1 LANPDNAGSPVVAG
15 PPDLKQASR
24 RNLKNMTTKFLTD
37 KVALVTGASRG
48 LGKAIALALAAEG
61 ASIAAVARS
70 EEALAETLSAIRAGG
85 GVAEPFAC
93 DVADGAAV
101 EAAVEKIAA
110 RFGHVDILVNNAG
123 VTRDGLLMRMKS
135 EDWDAVI
142 DTNLK
147 GAFHLTKPVGRLMVK
162 QRAGRIV
169 NISSVIGLMGNAGQ
183 ANYAASKAG
192 LIGFSKSVAREF
204 ASRDITCNVVCP
216 GFIETDMTRGLS
228 EDLRKKL
235 LERIPLQRLGQP
247 DDVAGTVA
255 FLCSPAAS
263 YITGQILTVDGGMVM

>member
-1 LANPDNAGSPVVAG
+1 MS
-15 PPDLKQASR
+15 Q
-24 RNLKNMTTKFLTD
+24 KFLTD

-70 EEALAETLSAIRAGG
+70 EEALKETVETIRATG
-85 GVAEPFAC
+85 GVAEPYAL
-93 DVADGAAV
+93 DVTDETAV
-101 EAAVEKIAA
+101 EAAVEKITA
-110 RFGHVDILVNNAG
+110 RFQHIDILVNNAG

-142 DTNLK
+142 NTNLK
-147 GAFHLTKPVGRLMVK
+147 GAFHLTKQVGRLMVR
-162 QRAGRIV
+162 QRAGRII

-204 ASRDITCNVVCP
+204 ASRNITCNVVCP
-216 GFIETDMTRGLS
+216 GFIETDMTRGLGD
-228 EDLRKKL
+228 DLRKKL

-247 DDVAGTVA
+247 EDVAGAVA

>member
-1 LANPDNAGSPVVAG
+1 MPS
-15 PPDLKQASR
+15 S
-24 RNLKNMTTKFLTD
+24 KFLTD

-61 ASIAAVARS
+61 ASITAVARS
-70 EEALAETLSAIRAGG
+70 EEALAETLEAIRATG
-85 GVAEPFAC
+85 GVAEPYAL
-93 DVADGAAV
+93 DVADGAAA
-101 EAAVEKIAA
+101 EAVVEKIAA
-110 RFGHVDILVNNAG
+110 RFQHIDILVNNAG
-123 VTRDGLLMRMKS
+123 VTRDGLLMRMSS
-135 EDWDAVI
+135 EAWDAVI

-147 GAFHLTKPVGRLMVK
+147 GAFHLTKPVGRLMVR
-162 QRAGRIV
+162 QRAGRII
-169 NISSVIGLMGNAGQ
+169 NISSVIGLIGNAGQ

-204 ASRDITCNVVCP
+204 ASRNITCNVVCP

-247 DDVAGTVA
+247 DDVAGAVT

>member
-1 LANPDNAGSPVVAG
+1 MS
-15 PPDLKQASR
+15 Q
-24 RNLKNMTTKFLTD
+24 KFLTD

-48 LGKAIALALAAEG
+48 LGKAIALALAQEG

-70 EEALAETLSAIRAGG
+70 EEALQETLEAIRATG
-85 GVAEPFAC
+85 GVAEPFPL
-93 DVADGAAV
+93 DVADEAAV

-110 RFGHVDILVNNAG
+110 RFQHIDILVNNAG
-123 VTRDGLLMRMKS
+123 VTRDGLLMRMSS
-135 EDWDAVI
+135 EAWDTVI
-142 DTNLK
+142 NTNLK
-147 GAFHLTKPVGRLMVK
+147 GAFHLTKPVGRLMVR

-169 NISSVIGLMGNAGQ
+169 NISSVIGLIGNAGQ

-204 ASRDITCNVVCP
+204 ASRNITCNVVCP

-247 DDVAGTVA
+247 DDVAGAVA

>member
-1 LANPDNAGSPVVAG
+1 MPS
-15 PPDLKQASR
+15 S
-24 RNLKNMTTKFLTD
+24 KFLTD

-48 LGKAIALALAAEG
+48 LGKAIALALAQEG
-61 ASIAAVARS
+61 AAIAAVARS
-70 EEALAETLSAIRAGG
+70 EDALKETLEAIRAAGG
-85 GVAEPFAC
+85 TAEPFAL
-93 DVADGAAV
+93 DVSDEAAV
-101 EAAVEKIAA
+101 EATVDKITT
-110 RFGHVDILVNNAG
+110 RFQHVDVLVNNAG

-135 EDWDAVI
+135 EDWDAVLN
-142 DTNLK
+142 TNLK
-147 GAFHLTKPVGRLMVK
+147 GAFNLTKHVGRMMVK

-204 ASRDITCNVVCP
+204 ASRGITCNVICP
-216 GFIETDMTRGLS
+216 GFIETDMTRGLGD
-228 EDLRKKL
+228 DLRKKL

-247 DDVAGTVA
+247 EDIAGVAA
-255 FLCSPAAS
+255 FLCSPAAN

>member
-1 LANPDNAGSPVVAG
+1 MS
-15 PPDLKQASR
+15 K
-24 RNLKNMTTKFLTD
+24 KFLTD

-48 LGKAIALALAAEG
+48 LGKAIAIALAAEG
-61 ASIAAVARS
+61 AAIAAVARS
-70 EEALAETLSAIRAGG
+70 EEALQETLEAIRATG
-85 GVAEPFAC
+85 GVAEPYAL
-93 DVADGAAV
+93 DVANEAAV

-110 RFGHVDILVNNAG
+110 RFQHIDILVNNAG
-123 VTRDGLLMRMKS
+123 VTRDGLLMRMS
-135 EDWDAVI
+135 GEAGDAVI

-162 QRAGRIV
+162 QRAGRII

-192 LIGFSKSVAREF
+192 LIGFSKSIAREF
-204 ASRDITCNVVCP
+204 ASRSITCNVVCP

-235 LERIPLQRLGQP
+235 LDRIPLQRLGQP
-247 DDVAGTVA
+247 DDVAGAVV

>member
-1 LANPDNAGSPVVAG
+1 MSP
-15 PPDLKQASR
+15 Q
-24 RNLKNMTTKFLTD
+24 FLTD

-61 ASIAAVARS
+61 AAIAAVARS
-70 EEALAETLSAIRAGG
+70 EEALQETLEAIRATG
-85 GVAEPFAC
+85 GVAEPYAL
-93 DVADGAAV
+93 DVSDEAAV
-101 EAAVEKIAA
+101 EATVGKIAA
-110 RFGHVDILVNNAG
+110 RFQHIDILVNNAG
-123 VTRDGLLMRMKS
+123 VTRDGLLMRMSS
-135 EDWDAVI
+135 EAWDTVI

-147 GAFHLTKPVGRLMVK
+147 GAFHLTKPVGRMMVK
-162 QRAGRIV
+162 QRSGKIV

-204 ASRDITCNVVCP
+204 ASRGITCNVVCP
-216 GFIETDMTRGLS
+216 GFIETDMTRGLG
-228 EDLRKKL
+228 EDLRKNL
-235 LERIPLQRLGQP
+235 LDRIPLQRLGQP
-247 DDVAGTVA
+247 DDVAGAVA

>member
-1 LANPDNAGSPVVAG
+1 MPS
-15 PPDLKQASR
+15 S
-24 RNLKNMTTKFLTD
+24 KFLTD

-70 EEALAETLSAIRAGG
+70 EEALQETLEAIRATG
-85 GVAEPFAC
+85 GVAEPYAL
-93 DVADGAAV
+93 DVANEAAV

-110 RFGHVDILVNNAG
+110 RFGHIDILVNNAG

-135 EDWDAVI
+135 EDWDVVLN
-142 DTNLK
+142 TNLK

-162 QRAGRIV
+162 QRAGRII

-204 ASRDITCNVVCP
+204 ASRGITCNVVCP

-235 LERIPLQRLGQP
+235 LDRIPLQRLGRP
-247 DDVAGTVA
+247 DDVAGAVA

>member
-1 LANPDNAGSPVVAG
+1 MPS
-15 PPDLKQASR
+15 S
-24 RNLKNMTTKFLTD
+24 KFLTD

-48 LGKAIALALAAEG
+48 LGKAIALALAGEG
-61 ASIAAVARS
+61 ATIAAVARS
-70 EEALAETLSAIRAGG
+70 EEALKETLEGIRAAG
-85 GVAEPFAC
+85 GVAEPFAL
-93 DVADGAAV
+93 DVADSTAA
-101 EAAVEKIAA
+101 EAVVEKVAA
-110 RFGHVDILVNNAG
+110 QFGHVDFLVNNAG

-135 EDWDAVI
+135 EDWDVVL

-147 GAFHLTKPVGRLMVK
+147 GAFNLTKPVGRLMVK
-162 QRAGRIV
+162 QRSGRII

-204 ASRDITCNVVCP
+204 ASRGVTCNVVCP
-216 GFIETDMTRGLS
+216 GFIETDMTKDLG

-247 DDVAGTVA
+247 EDIAGVVA
-255 FLCSPAAS
+255 FLCSPAAN

>member
-1 LANPDNAGSPVVAG
+1 MSQ
-15 PPDLKQASR
+15 KY
-24 RNLKNMTTKFLTD
+24 LTD

-48 LGKAIALALAAEG
+48 LGKAIALALAQEG
-61 ASIAAVARS
+61 AAIAAVARS
-70 EEALAETLSAIRAGG
+70 EDALKETLEAIRAAGG
-85 GVAEPFAC
+85 TAEPFAL
-93 DVADGAAV
+93 DVSDEAAV
-101 EAAVEKIAA
+101 EATVDKITT
-110 RFGHVDILVNNAG
+110 RFQHVDVLVNNAG

-142 DTNLK
+142 NTNLK
-147 GAFHLTKPVGRLMVK
+147 GAFHLTKPVGRMMVK
-162 QRAGRIV
+162 QRSGRIV

-204 ASRDITCNVVCP
+204 ASRNITCNVVCP
-216 GFIETDMTRGLS
+216 GFIETDMTKGLG

-235 LERIPLQRLGQP
+235 LEKIPLQRLGQP
-247 DDVAGTVA
+247 EDVAGVVA
-255 FLCSPAAS
+255 FLCSPAAN

>member
-1 LANPDNAGSPVVAG
+1 MRS
-15 PPDLKQASR
+15 SR
-24 RNLKNMTTKFLTD
+24 FLTD

-61 ASIAAVARS
+61 AAIAAVARS
-70 EEALAETLSAIRAGG
+70 EDALKETLEAIRASG
-85 GVAEPFAC
+85 GVAEPFPF
-93 DVADGAAV
+93 DVADGTAA

-110 RFGHVDILVNNAG
+110 RFQHIDILVNNAG

-147 GAFHLTKPVGRLMVK
+147 GAFHLTKPVGRLMVR

-204 ASRDITCNVVCP
+204 ASRNITCNVVCP
-216 GFIETDMTRGLS
+216 GFIETDMTR
-228 EDLRKKL
+228 DLGDDVRKKL

>member
-1 LANPDNAGSPVVAG
+1 
-15 PPDLKQASR
+15 
-24 RNLKNMTTKFLTD
+24 MKFLTD

-70 EEALAETLSAIRAGG
+70 EEALQETLEAIRTAG
-85 GVAEPFAC
+85 GVAEPFAL
-93 DVADGAAV
+93 DVADGVAV

-110 RFGHVDILVNNAG
+110 RFQHIDILVNNAG

-162 QRAGRIV
+162 QRAGRII

-204 ASRDITCNVVCP
+204 ASRGITCNVVCP

-247 DDVAGTVA
+247 DDVAGAVA

>member
-1 LANPDNAGSPVVAG
+1 MSQ
-15 PPDLKQASR
+15 KY
-24 RNLKNMTTKFLTD
+24 LTD

-48 LGKAIALALAAEG
+48 LGKAIALALAQEG
-61 ASIAAVARS
+61 AAIAAVARS
-70 EEALAETLSAIRAGG
+70 EDALKETLEAIRAAGG
-85 GVAEPFAC
+85 TAEPFAL
-93 DVADGAAV
+93 DVSDEAAV
-101 EAAVEKIAA
+101 EATVDKITT
-110 RFGHVDILVNNAG
+110 RFQHVDVLVNNAG

-135 EDWDAVI
+135 EDWDAVLN
-142 DTNLK
+142 TNLK
-147 GAFHLTKPVGRLMVK
+147 GAFNLTKHVGRMMVK

-204 ASRDITCNVVCP
+204 ASRGITCNVICP
-216 GFIETDMTRGLS
+216 GFIETDMTRGLGD
-228 EDLRKKL
+228 DLRKKL

-247 DDVAGTVA
+247 EDIAGVAA
-255 FLCSPAAS
+255 FLCSPAAN

>member
-1 LANPDNAGSPVVAG
+1 
-15 PPDLKQASR
+15 
-24 RNLKNMTTKFLTD
+24 MKFLTD

-48 LGKAIALALAAEG
+48 LGKAIALALAEQG

-70 EEALAETLSAIRAGG
+70 EEALKDTVAALQSA
-85 GVAEPFAC
+85 GVAAEPFAL
-93 DVADGAAV
+93 DVADSAAA
-101 EAAVEKIAA
+101 EAVVEKIVAK
-110 RFGHVDILVNNAG
+110 FGHIDVLVNNAG
-123 VTRDGLLMRMKS
+123 VTRDGLLMRMKA
-135 EDWDAVI
+135 EDWDVVL

-147 GAFHLTKPVGRLMVK
+147 GAFNLTKPVGRLMVK
-162 QRAGRIV
+162 QRAGRII

-204 ASRDITCNVVCP
+204 ASRGITCNVVCP
-216 GFIETDMTRGLS
+216 GFIETDMTRDLG

-247 DDVAGTVA
+247 EDVAGVVS
-255 FLCSPAAS
+255 FLCSPAAN

>member
-1 LANPDNAGSPVVAG
+1 
-15 PPDLKQASR
+15 
-24 RNLKNMTTKFLTD
+24 MTPKFLTD

-48 LGKAIALALAAEG
+48 LGKAIALALATEG

-70 EEALAETLSAIRAGG
+70 EEALQETLAAIRATG
-85 GVAEPFAC
+85 GVAEPYAL
-93 DVADGAAV
+93 DVANEAAV

-110 RFGHVDILVNNAG
+110 RFQHIDILVNNAG
-123 VTRDGLLMRMKS
+123 VTRDGLLMRMSS
-135 EDWDAVI
+135 EAWDAVI

-162 QRAGRIV
+162 QRAGRII

-204 ASRDITCNVVCP
+204 ASRGITCNVVCP
-216 GFIETDMTRGLS
+216 GFIETDMTRDLG

-247 DDVAGTVA
+247 EDVAGTVA

>member
-1 LANPDNAGSPVVAG
+1 MDTQFLAG
-15 PPDLKQASR
+15 K
-24 RNLKNMTTKFLTD
+24 T
-37 KVALVTGASRG
+37 ALVTGASRG
-48 LGKAIALALAAEG
+48 LGKAIALELAARG
-61 ASIAAVARS
+61 AAIAAVARS
-70 EEALAETLSAIRAGG
+70 EEALQETLSAVRAAGG
-85 GVAEPFAC
+85 AAEPFPF
-93 DVADGAAV
+93 DVADGAAA

-110 RFGHVDILVNNAG
+110 RFGHIDVLVNNAG
-123 VTRDGLLMRMKS
+123 VTRDGLLMRMS
-135 EDWDAVI
+135 GEAWDAVI

-162 QRAGRIV
+162 QRAGRII

-204 ASRDITCNVVCP
+204 ASRNITCNVVCP
-216 GFIETDMTRGLS
+216 GFIETDMTRGLG
-228 EDLRKKL
+228 EEMRKKL

-247 DDVAGTVA
+247 DDVAGAVA

>member
-1 LANPDNAGSPVVAG
+1 MS
-15 PPDLKQASR
+15 S
-24 RNLKNMTTKFLTD
+24 KFLTD

-61 ASIAAVARS
+61 ASIAAAARS
-70 EEALAETLSAIRAGG
+70 EDALKETLEAIRATGG
-85 GVAEPFAC
+85 TVEPYAL
-93 DVADGAAV
+93 DVADGAAA
-101 EAAVEKIAA
+101 EATVEKITA
-110 RFGHVDILVNNAG
+110 RFQHVDILVNNAG

-147 GAFHLTKPVGRLMVK
+147 GAFNLTKPVGRLMVK
-162 QRAGRIV
+162 QRAGRII
-169 NISSVIGLMGNAGQ
+169 NISSVVGLMGNAGQ

-204 ASRDITCNVVCP
+204 GSRGITCNVVCP
-216 GFIETDMTRGLS
+216 GFIETDMTKGLS

-235 LERIPLQRLGQP
+235 LERITLQRLGQP
-247 DDVAGTVA
+247 EDIAGAVA